1 MKKIGISVRLIIS
14 VMIFLFLISTFA
26 EGESKT
32 ISKTNTDS
40 KNKKELSEINVE
52 INNLKSEMI
61 HLKDTQEKIYN
72 STISILNWEF
82 NVIIFAIGLIGV
94 ILAVFGIK
102 IVRTYLDQS
111 IKNKISELTDM
122 KIESMVNERI
132 IKEWGAKYNTLY
144 DDYDKKFSEKYIE
157 FSGIVDNK
165 KKS

>member
-1 MKKIGISVRLIIS
+1 MKKISISVRLIIS
-14 VMIFLFLISTFA
+14 VMIFLFLISAFA
-26 EGESKT
+26 EGENKTNSKT
-32 ISKTNTDS
+32 KIDN
-40 KNKKELSEINVE
+40 KNQKELSAVNVE

-72 STISILNWEF
+72 STITRLNWEF
-82 NVIIFAIGLIGV
+82 TVIIFAIGLIGV

-111 IKNKISELTDM
+111 IKNKISELTDI

-132 IKEWGAKYNTLY
+132 IKEWGAKYNKLY

-157 FSGIVDNK
+157 FNKIVENK